1 MTSSKRAIV
10 PVLAMLLLLAPVSA
24 YKGSQLARGPV
35 EDFSLVD
42 QNGENYSFD
51 TDSEGVVVVSF
62 IFTRCPDVCPVITQ
76 QLKNVELEL
85 SERERDD
92 VSFVSITVDPA
103 HDSPEMLLEYTQRHG
118 VSWPHL
124 TGTQAELEPVWGTF
138 ALVVQTNV
146 IEAHVMEYQPG
157 EASVTL
163 VDTNNT
169 SSQHMFAYRGWD
181 ATMMA
186 AEQAGWSLNTST
198 GDFGRMLHGINGTDS
213 PADWSWYWELNIW
226 NATSSNWEAS
236 MVGMDDVDVLAT
248 PHIAWMPSNT
258 NRSLLPHPD
267 VNMASSLSV
276 QWSNNSSEVVNLE
289 HYSAYHITQG
299 ALMNAGM
306 NTTNLDGT
314 YGHYLTDINNQTAPA
329 DFEWWWNLYAW
340 NDTSEAWDSS
350 TVGQDDLVEPTH
362 IAWAPSYVNATSIPS
377 PSNDDSE
384 DVCNGHGWV
393 MGSGSSAHCMC
404 DAGYGWDDGDQ
415 LTCVPETVE
424 EYTVGHSTIT
434 YILNSDRE
442 PVVAWAGDTWLPE
455 DFAEDIREL
464 LEKEELGGYETEI
477 VPSLSFLATGLGLM
491 LAVAVGRRGA
501 SRHDEEAKAEKTE
514 APPLD

>member
-1 MTSSKRAIV
+1 MTSYKRAIV

-103 HDSPEMLLEYTQRHG
+103 HDSPEMLLEYTQHHG

-213 PADWSWYWELNIW
+213 PADWSWYWEPVSYTHL
-226 NATSSNWEAS
+226 T
-236 MVGMDDVDVLAT
+236 
-248 PHIAWMPSNT
+248 
-258 NRSLLPHPD
+258 LPTIC
-267 VNMASSLSV
+267 SV
-276 QWSNNSSEVVNLE
+276 
-289 HYSAYHITQG
+289 
-299 ALMNAGM
+299 
-306 NTTNLDGT
+306 
-314 YGHYLTDINNQTAPA
+314 
-329 DFEWWWNLYAW
+329 
-340 NDTSEAWDSS
+340 
-350 TVGQDDLVEPTH
+350 
-362 IAWAPSYVNATSIPS
+362 
-377 PSNDDSE
+377 
-384 DVCNGHGWV
+384 
-393 MGSGSSAHCMC
+393 
-404 DAGYGWDDGDQ
+404 
-415 LTCVPETVE
+415 
-424 EYTVGHSTIT
+424 
-434 YILNSDRE
+434 
-442 PVVAWAGDTWLPE
+442 
-455 DFAEDIREL
+455 
-464 LEKEELGGYETEI
+464 
-477 VPSLSFLATGLGLM
+477 
-491 LAVAVGRRGA
+491 
-501 SRHDEEAKAEKTE
+501 
-514 APPLD
+514 